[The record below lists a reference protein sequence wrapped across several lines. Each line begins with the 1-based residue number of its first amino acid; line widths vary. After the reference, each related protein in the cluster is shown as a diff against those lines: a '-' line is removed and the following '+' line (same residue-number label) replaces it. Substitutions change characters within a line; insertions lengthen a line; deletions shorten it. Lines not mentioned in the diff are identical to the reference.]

1 MVDEVGVVKG
11 LRGYGIKEEF
21 AHAKS
26 ATAAMGAENV
36 STLAP
41 LDLPPPK
48 QGCCSAGG
56 GLVAYAKALCQM
68 SKCVSWKKK
77 WIRTVAWGLELDG
90 RRDRDECAK
99 PTIGRARNLSNGNV
113 AVFSLVRFQEK
124 EMRKALQGK
133 SMIKKLGRAS
143 NRINNE

>member
-1 MVDEVGVVKG
+1 M
-11 LRGYGIKEEF
+11 
-21 AHAKS
+21 
-26 ATAAMGAENV
+26 
-36 STLAP
+36 
-41 LDLPPPK
+41 
-48 QGCCSAGG
+48 
-56 GLVAYAKALCQM
+56 
-68 SKCVSWKKK
+68 
-77 WIRTVAWGLELDG
+77 VAWCLDLDG